1 MLWRRFLTGAGEFM
15 FVRKELQFPHKAI
28 LTSTMLNE
36 IYSYPR
42 ELSRLILSEYGNGI
56 ICGLD
61 YSIKD
66 GDLILSSGIFR
77 LNGEI
82 YLLRDNLNISEL
94 AEKNSLVNSTRY
106 FITFEKKSCD
116 KEPCL
121 TEKNLELVFTKE
133 KPACTLGSFVF
144 LERKKFSLP
153 TLTNENNPFENIF
166 RRSVLNLL
174 EVPFAEMQGATFHP
188 LLFRLVKIFLSQ
200 KKNKTPFDYAILV
213 HLLNNQTLSSQT
225 LVEYIISENKTFNI
239 RNREEF
245 FKTFLLCLCQSKFNV
260 AIYKNDMEL
269 NNSAPRKTKPIGKL
283 I

>member
-94 AEKNSLVNSTRY
+94 AEKNSLVNSMRY
-106 FITFEKKSCD
+106 FITFEKKSCA

-245 FKTFLLCLCQSKFNV
+245 FKTFLLCLCESKFNV